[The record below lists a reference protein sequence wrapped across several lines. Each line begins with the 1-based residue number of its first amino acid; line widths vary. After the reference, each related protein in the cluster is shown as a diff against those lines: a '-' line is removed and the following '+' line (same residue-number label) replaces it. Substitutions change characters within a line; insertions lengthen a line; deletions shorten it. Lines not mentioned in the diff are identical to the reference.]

1 MVDVVE
7 QIKNYENKIK
17 ELKRKAKQNEK
28 KKEVSL
34 NRKILDLL
42 KTNKD
47 FSSEFLVLLS
57 KHKQDDL
64 KIALEKFLNIAT
76 KAK

>member
-64 KIALEKFLNIAT
+64 KIALEKFLNMAT